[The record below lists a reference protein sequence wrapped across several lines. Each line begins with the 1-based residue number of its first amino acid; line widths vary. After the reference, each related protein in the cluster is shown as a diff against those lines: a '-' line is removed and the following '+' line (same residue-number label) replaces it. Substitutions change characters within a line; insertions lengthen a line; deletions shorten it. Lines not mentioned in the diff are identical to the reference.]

1 MRPFFRT
8 RTMVL
13 IPLVAS
19 KTAGKV
25 ETRIQ
30 LIDFAK
36 NDPATLD
43 ALKAVVGGLD
53 VGVLGE

>member
-1 MRPFFRT
+1 
-8 RTMVL
+8 MVR

-19 KTAGKV
+19 NTAGKV
-25 ETRIQ
+25 ETRIH

-36 NDPATLD
+36 DNPAALN
-43 ALKAVVGGLD
+43 ALKAVVSSMD

>member
-1 MRPFFRT
+1 MAH
-8 RTMVL
+8 

-25 ETRIQ
+25 ETRIH

-36 NDPATLD
+36 DDLVALD
-43 ALKAVVGGLD
+43 ALKAVAGGLD
-53 VGVLGE
+53 AGVLGE

>member
-1 MRPFFRT
+1 
-8 RTMVL
+8 MVH

-25 ETRIQ
+25 ETRIH

-36 NDPATLD
+36 DDLAALD
-43 ALKAVVGGLD
+43 ALKAVVDGLA